1 MTLDNCP
8 HLSNIS
14 YLKFPF
20 ILEKDQIE
28 AVNAWLNNNKRGS
41 IIYSTGTGKTEIA
54 FECARRLAI
63 NGNSNFKILFLVP
76 RIVLIEQNIKRL
88 MKYGIKKNSIGAYYG
103 ERKNVTNITFS
114 TYQSI
119 VRNFDLLRNAN
130 MVILDEVH
138 LISLTAKKFSSIF
151 SILKKDTNKAILGL
165 TATINEDDPKYS
177 EIITL
182 IPPVKKYMI
191 KEAVTD
197 GRLTEPT
204 ITIRPVRMNSKEND
218 DYEKISTAIKE
229 ISQNLRSSN
238 PTEIKR
244 LLKIGNYKSKL
255 ASEWFSKVQER
266 KKLLTETS
274 SKLNEAISIVKQHS
288 NQRIMIFSETIE
300 SITKLNEM
308 LRNENIKSEV
318 IHNKVKTKQRKDILD
333 KWGNAFYVLLSVHT
347 LEIGFDIPSVSIAII
362 ISNTQNI
369 HQLVQRIGRVIRKS
383 ACKTRAL
390 IYVIYVE
397 GTKDRKILKLID
409 SSLSEKANRDNKQKK
424 ISAFF

>member
-1 MTLDNCP
+1 MTSDNCP
-8 HLSNIS
+8 RLSDIS
-14 YLKFPF
+14 CLKFPF
-20 ILEKDQIE
+20 ILEKDQTD
-28 AVNAWLNNNKRGS
+28 AVNAWLNNNNRGS
-41 IIYSTGTGKTEIA
+41 VIYSTGTGKTEIA

-63 NGNSNFKILFLVP
+63 INNSSFKILFLVP

-88 MKYGIKKNSIGAYYG
+88 MKYGIKKNIIGVYYG
-103 ERKNVTNITFS
+103 ERKNVKNITFS

-138 LISLTAKKFSSIF
+138 LTSLTAKKFSSIF
-151 SILKKDTNKAILGL
+151 SILTKDPSKAILGL

-197 GRLTEPT
+197 GRLTEPR

-218 DYEKISTAIKE
+218 DYQKISTTIKE
-229 ISQNLRSSN
+229 ISQKLRSSD
-238 PTEIKR
+238 PSEIKR
-244 LLKIGNYKSKL
+244 LLKKGSYKSKL

-274 SKLNEAISIVKQHS
+274 SKLIEAISIIKQHP

-308 LRNENIKSEV
+308 LTHQNIKSEV
-318 IHNKVKTKQRKDILD
+318 IHNKVKAKQRKDILD
-333 KWGNAFYVLLSVHT
+333 NWGTAFHVLLSVHT

-383 ACKTRAL
+383 PFKTRAL
-390 IYVIYVE
+390 IYVVYVE
-397 GTKDRKILKLID
+397 GTKDRKILKLIE
-409 SSLSEKANRDNKQKK
+409 SSLNEKANSENKQKK